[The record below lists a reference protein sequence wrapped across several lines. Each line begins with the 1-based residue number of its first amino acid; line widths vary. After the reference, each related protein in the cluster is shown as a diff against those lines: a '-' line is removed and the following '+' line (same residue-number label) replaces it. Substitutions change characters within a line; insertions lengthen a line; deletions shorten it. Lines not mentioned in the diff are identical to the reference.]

1 MKFLSLNRSI
11 PILMLWLSSAIC
23 GLLACTAM
31 TATSNA
37 QEQPATPKLDLVQ
50 SNTEDQPRSTP
61 ITRAAMKQYLEDL
74 KNRVPRIPLPEM
86 TEAEKKRALEDP
98 RASGYEG
105 RLRSN
110 YLSDG
115 TNSYLTFGGSPA
127 RGFPGTNRA
136 ANPVEPKL
144 TLDYGFKVRLF
155 WIAARVNNC
164 QYCLGHQES
173 KLLAVGMTEDQIAA
187 LDSDWEQFPENER
200 VAFGL
205 AKMLTNQPY
214 LVSNKEIDACRPY
227 YSDLQLIEMIGS
239 IAGNNAINRWK
250 EGAGIPQSN
259 NGGNFGGPARD
270 ATQAAS
276 HSEAH
281 SYLTPTSDQYA
292 SKLSKVAVLD
302 SKSSTNAHA
311 SATRYQRPPLET
323 GDALAKKLREVESRK
338 PRLPLADET
347 TTREV
352 MGELVGAEKPAQ
364 WLRLLAHYPVAGRR
378 LADAVVAS
386 QKSDQLDAK
395 LQAKIDWLV
404 ARQDGAWYMAALAK
418 RDLEKLGCGP
428 ALLTTLDGD
437 LATPSQELSERD
449 IALLTVA
456 KNLAASPIVLT
467 DKQVSNAVA
476 VAGARAVT
484 QVINYTCYRASLD
497 RITEAAGLSTG
508 ND

>member
-11 PILMLWLSSAIC
+11 PIRRLWLSSAIF
-23 GLLACTAM
+23 GLLGCVAINNT
-31 TATSNA
+31 TNA
-37 QEQPATPKLDLVQ
+37 QEQPTTPKLDLVQ
-50 SNTEDQPRSTP
+50 ANAEDQPRSTP

-74 KNRVPRIPLPEM
+74 KNRTPRIPLPEM

-98 RASGYEG
+98 RASGYES

-115 TNSYLTFGGSPA
+115 VNSYLTFGGSPA
-127 RGFPGTNRA
+127 RGFPGNANRA
-136 ANPVEPKL
+136 ANPVESKL

-173 KLLAVGMTEDQIAA
+173 KLLAVGMSEDQIAA

-200 VAFGL
+200 VAFAL

-214 LVSNKEIDACRPY
+214 LVSNKEIDACRPFY
-227 YSDLQLIEMIGS
+227 TDLQLIEMIGS

-250 EGAGIPQSN
+250 EGTGIPQSN
-259 NGGNFGGPARD
+259 NGGNFGGPSRET
-270 ATQAAS
+270 TQAAQ
-276 HSEAH
+276 SESH
-281 SYLTPTSDQYA
+281 SYLTPTSDQFA

-302 SKSSTNAHA
+302 SKASTNAHA

-323 GDALAKKLREVESRK
+323 GDALAQKLREVASRK
-338 PRLPLADET
+338 PRLPLADES

-352 MGELVGAEKPAQ
+352 MGELVGTEKPAQ
-364 WLRLLAHYPVAGRR
+364 WLRLLAHYPIAGRR
-378 LADAVVAS
+378 LADGVVAS
-386 QKSDQLDAK
+386 RKSDQLDAK

-404 ARQDGAWYMAALAK
+404 ARQDGAWYMASLAK
-418 RDLEKLGCGP
+418 SDMEKLGCSP

-437 LATPSQELSERD
+437 LATPNKELSERD

-467 DKQVSNAVA
+467 DKQVNTAVS

-497 RITEAAGLSTG
+497 RITEAAGLSAG
-508 ND
+508 QD

>member
-1 MKFLSLNRSI
+1 MKFLSLNRSA
-11 PILMLWLSSAIC
+11 PIRRLWLSSAIF
-23 GLLACTAM
+23 GLLGCAAINT
-31 TATSNA
+31 TSNG
-37 QEQPATPKLDLVQ
+37 QEQPPTPKLDLVQ
-50 SNTEDQPRSTP
+50 SNAEDQPRSTP
-61 ITRAAMKQYLEDL
+61 TTRAAMKQYLEDL

-115 TNSYLTFGGSPA
+115 VNSYLTFGGSPA

-136 ANPVEPKL
+136 TNPVESKL

-200 VAFGL
+200 VAFVL
-205 AKMLTNQPY
+205 AKMLTNQPF
-214 LVSNKEIDACRPY
+214 LVSNKEIDACRPFY
-227 YSDLQLIEMIGS
+227 TDLQLIEMIGS

-270 ATQAAS
+270 ANQTA
-276 HSEAH
+276 HSETH
-281 SYLTPTSDQYA
+281 SYLTATSDQYA

-302 SKSSTNAHA
+302 SKSSTDAHA

-323 GDALAKKLREVESRK
+323 GDALTKKLREVESRK
-338 PRLPLADET
+338 PRLPLADEA

-352 MGELVGAEKPAQ
+352 MGELVGSEKPAQ

-378 LADAVVAS
+378 LADAVAAS
-386 QKSDQLDAK
+386 WKSDQLDAK

-404 ARQDGAWYMAALAK
+404 ARQDGAWYMTAIAK
-418 RDLEKLGCGP
+418 SDLEKLGCSP
-428 ALLTTLDGD
+428 ALLKTLDGD
-437 LATPSQELSERD
+437 LATPSQELTERD

-467 DKQVSNAVA
+467 DKQVTTAVS

>member
-1 MKFLSLNRSI
+1 MKFLILNRSI
-11 PILMLWLSSAIC
+11 SILRLQLSSAIC
-23 GLLACTAM
+23 GMIVCAAT
-31 TATSNA
+31 TTTSNA

-50 SNTEDQPRSTP
+50 SNAEDQPRSTP

-115 TNSYLTFGGSPA
+115 VNSYLTFGGSPA
-127 RGFPGTNRA
+127 RGYPGNANRA
-136 ANPVEPKL
+136 ANPVESKL

-200 VAFGL
+200 VAFAL

-214 LVSNKEIDACRPY
+214 LISDKEIDACRPF

-239 IAGNNAINRWK
+239 VAGNNAINRWK
-250 EGAGIPQSN
+250 EGTGIPQST
-259 NGGNFGGPARD
+259 NGGNFGGPTRD
-270 ATQAAS
+270 ASQAT

-302 SKSSTNAHA
+302 NRSSTNAHA

-323 GDALAKKLREVESRK
+323 GEALAKKLREVESRK
-338 PRLPLADET
+338 PRLPLAEET

-352 MGELVGAEKPAQ
+352 MGELIGAEKPAQ

-386 QKSDQLDAK
+386 RKSDQLDAK

-404 ARQDGAWYMAALAK
+404 ARQDGAWYMASLAK
-418 RDLEKLGCGP
+418 RDLEKLGCSP
-428 ALLTTLDGD
+428 ALLVTLDGD
-437 LATPSQELSERD
+437 LVTPSQELSERD

-467 DKQVSNAVA
+467 DKQVSNAVS

-497 RITEAAGLSTG
+497 RITEAAGLSAG